1 VEHVEGSGWKDFDVE
16 EKLATA
22 VSQQS
27 CVVIGDGDAAAR
39 EQVVH
44 VLEGMGFDVRQAST
58 GVEALRLVRSDRPS
72 AVLLDVALP
81 EISGYQVCHMLRGEY
96 GSALPILLLSSNRV
110 ESYDKTAG
118 LLLGATDYLAKPF
131 SPDELL
137 ARLTAH
143 MRQSTAGK
151 RNGSDGDMLTP
162 SELRVLRMLAS
173 GVHTKVIARDLAI
186 TPKTVS
192 VHIQNAMKKLEV
204 PTRTQAVAR
213 AHQLGLVNGHGAN
226 VNGNGNHDEVH
237 AHVAERP
244 APRRRRREP
253 QRPAA

>member
-1 VEHVEGSGWKDFDVE
+1 MEHVEGSGWKDFDVE
-16 EKLATA
+16 EKLVTA

-44 VLEGMGFDVRQAST
+44 VLEGMGFDVRQACT

-192 VHIQNAMKKLEV
+192 VHIQNAMKKLDV

>member
-1 VEHVEGSGWKDFDVE
+1 M
-16 EKLATA
+16 TA
-22 VSQQS
+22 VSQQT
-27 CVVIGDGDAAAR
+27 CVVIGDGDAGAR
-39 EQVVH
+39 EQMVH
-44 VLEGMGFDVRQAST
+44 ILEGMGFDVRQADT
-58 GVEALRLVRSDRPS
+58 GVEALSLVRSSRPS

-96 GSALPILLLSSNRV
+96 GSELPIVLLSSNRV

-137 ARLTAH
+137 ARLKAH
-143 MRQSTAGK
+143 MRPAAAQKS
-151 RNGSDGDMLTP
+151 NGNEGDSLTP

-173 GVHTKVIARDLAI
+173 GVHTKVIAHELAI

-213 AHQLGLVNGHGAN
+213 AHQLGLVNSHGAN
-226 VNGNGNHDEVH
+226 GNGNGNHDEVH
-237 AHVAERP
+237 AHIVERP
-244 APRRRRREP
+244 ARPRRHREP

>member
-1 VEHVEGSGWKDFDVE
+1 VEHVEGSSWKDFDVE

-39 EQVVH
+39 EQIVH
-44 VLEGMGFDVRQAST
+44 ILEGMGFDVRQAGT
-58 GVEALRLVRSDRPS
+58 GVEALRLVRSGRPS

-81 EISGYQVCHMLRGEY
+81 EISGYQVCHMLRSEY
-96 GSALPILLLSSNRV
+96 GSELPILLLSSNRV

-137 ARLTAH
+137 ARLKAH
-143 MRQSTAGK
+143 MRQSIARK
-151 RNGSDGDMLTP
+151 PNGSDGDMLTP

-173 GVHTKVIARDLAI
+173 GVHTKVIARELAI

-213 AHQLGLVNGHGAN
+213 AHQLGLVNGHAA
-226 VNGNGNHDEVH
+226 NGNGNGSHDEVH

-244 APRRRRREP
+244 PPRRRQREP

>member
-1 VEHVEGSGWKDFDVE
+1 VE

-22 VSQQS
+22 VSQQT
-27 CVVIGDGDAAAR
+27 CVVIGDGDATAR

-44 VLEGMGFDVRQAST
+44 VLEGMGFDVRQACT
-58 GVEALRLVRSDRPS
+58 GVEVLRLVRSGRPG

-81 EISGYQVCHMLRGEY
+81 EVSGYQVCHMLRSEY
-96 GSALPILLLSSNRV
+96 GSELPILLLSSNRV

-137 ARLTAH
+137 ARLKAH
-143 MRQSTAGK
+143 MRQSIARK
-151 RNGSDGDMLTP
+151 PNGNDGDTLTP

-213 AHQLGLVNGHGAN
+213 AHQLGLVNGHA
-226 VNGNGNHDEVH
+226 VNGNGNGNGSHDEVH

>member
-1 VEHVEGSGWKDFDVE
+1 V
-16 EKLATA
+16 TA
-22 VSQQS
+22 VSEQS
-27 CVVIGDGDAAAR
+27 CVVIGDGDPSAR
-39 EQVVH
+39 EEIVD
-44 VLEGMGFDVRQAST
+44 VLEGMGFDVRQADT
-58 GVEALRLVRSDRPS
+58 GVEALRLVRSGRPS

-96 GSALPILLLSSNRV
+96 GSELPIVLLSSNRV

-118 LLLGATDYLAKPF
+118 LLLGATDYLEKPF

-137 ARLTAH
+137 ARLKAH
-143 MRQSTAGK
+143 MRQSDARTPSG
-151 RNGSDGDMLTP
+151 NDGDTLTP

-173 GVHTKVIARDLAI
+173 GVHTKAIARDLAI

-204 PTRTQAVAR
+204 HTRTQAVAR
-213 AHQLGLVNGHGAN
+213 AHQLGLVNGHDGN
-226 VNGNGNHDEVH
+226 GNGNGNHHGNHDDVH
-237 AHVAERP
+237 AHIAERP
-244 APRRRRREP
+244 ARARRHRSREP